1 MTCSLNVSMRHKIPQ
16 IPKIKGERYAIYRT
30 MRFVENLLSER
41 QFYDFLIT
49 TENAE
54 TKRKGKIVDI
64 SAKIKTKRKGKTID
78 VFAKIK
84 IYKR

>member
-1 MTCSLNVSMRHKIPQ
+1 MTCSLNVSMRYEIPQ
-16 IPKIKGERYAIYRT
+16 IPKIKGERYAIYKT

-49 TENAE
+49 TENA
-54 TKRKGKIVDI
+54 
-64 SAKIKTKRKGKTID
+64 KTKRKGKTID